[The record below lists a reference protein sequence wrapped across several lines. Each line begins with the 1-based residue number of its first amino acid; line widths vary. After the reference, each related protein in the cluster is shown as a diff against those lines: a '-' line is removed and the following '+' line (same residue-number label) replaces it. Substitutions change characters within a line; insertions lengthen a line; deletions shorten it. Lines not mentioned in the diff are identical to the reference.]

1 MSAASSI
8 RQPAD
13 RTPETMTRRAWWL
26 LGLNVLIPGSAQLLA
41 GNRKLGRFGVV
52 ASLLFLV
59 IVIVS
64 IVLSVAAPT
73 ALLTVGS
80 STVGLWAIAL
90 ILAFY
95 AVLWLILTVNTWS
108 LANLGAATPTGRSLV
123 AAFSAIVLVV
133 VAGTAGYGAYVATTA
148 NSFLSDVFIAAP
160 TKEAIDGR
168 YNILLLGGD
177 AGADRDGLRPDS
189 ITLASIDAET
199 GEAILIGLPRNMELT
214 PFAPGSPLADKY
226 PDGYGAHGCDVDVC
240 LLNSI
245 YTEVELNTPD
255 LYPDAT
261 ANGSSPGIE
270 AMRDA
275 VEGITGLG
283 IQYYAL
289 IDMQG
294 FSDLIDSLGGVT
306 INVAEPVPIH
316 ADAEF
321 TIVAEW
327 IPAGVQVM
335 DGYHALWYA
344 RSRHDT
350 TDYDRMQRQRQLQ
363 QAVIEQFTPSNV
375 LTKVQAI
382 AAASSRVVTTDIPQG
397 SLPYFVSLASKTRA
411 LPIGSLE
418 LVPANDVV
426 PESPDFAYIRE
437 LVAAATVPTVV
448 DENAE

>member
-1 MSAASSI
+1 VSAANSI

-13 RTPETMTRRAWWL
+13 RSPETMTRRARWL
-26 LGLNVLIPGSAQLLA
+26 LGLNILIPGSAQLVA
-41 GNRKLGRFGVV
+41 GNRKFGRFGVG
-52 ASLLFLV
+52 ASFLFLLISTV
-59 IVIVS
+59 AGVLWLAS
-64 IVLSVAAPT
+64 PIVL
-73 ALLTVGS
+73 LTIAS

-90 ILAFY
+90 LSGFY
-95 AVLWLILTVNTWS
+95 AILWLILTANTWY
-108 LANLGAATPTGRSLV
+108 LADLARATPRGRAVL
-123 AAFSAIVLVV
+123 AAFSALVLVV

-160 TKEAIDGR
+160 AKEPISGR

-177 AGADRDGLRPDS
+177 AGADREGLRPDS
-189 ITLASIDAET
+189 ITVASIDAET
-199 GEAILIGLPRNMELT
+199 GEAVLIGLPRNMELT
-214 PFAPGSPLADKY
+214 PFVAGSPLADKY
-226 PDGYGAHGCDVDVC
+226 PDGYGAYGCDVDVC

-245 YTEVELNTPD
+245 YTEVELNTPEM
-255 LYPDAT
+255 YPDAT

-270 AMRDA
+270 AMRNA

-306 INVAEPVPIH
+306 INVQEPVPIH
-316 ADAEF
+316 ADSEF

-350 TDYDRMQRQRQLQ
+350 TDYDRMVRQRKLQ

-382 AAASSRVVTTDIPQG
+382 AAASSKVVKTDIPQG
-397 SLPYFVSLASKTRA
+397 SLAYFLNLASKTRG

-418 LVPANDVV
+418 LVPANDIV
-426 PESPDFAYIRE
+426 PESPDFDYLRE
-437 LVAAATVPTVV
+437 LVAAAIVPTVV
-448 DENAE
+448 TDRTE

>member
-13 RTPETMTRRAWWL
+13 RSPETMTKRAWWL

-52 ASLLFLV
+52 ASFLFLL
-59 IVIVS
+59 IVAIS
-64 IVLSVAAPT
+64 FALYITAPT
-73 ALLTVGS
+73 VLLTVGS
-80 STVGLWAIAL
+80 STLGLWAIAL

-95 AVLWLILTVNTWS
+95 AVLSLILTVNAWS
-108 LANLGAATPTGRSLV
+108 LANLGRATPVGRSAV
-123 AAFSAIVLVV
+123 AAFSAIMLVV

-160 TKEAIDGR
+160 TKEPINGR

-177 AGADRDGLRPDS
+177 AGINRDGLRPDS
-189 ITLASIDAET
+189 ITVASIDAET
-199 GEAILIGLPRNMELT
+199 GEAVLIGLPRDIQ
-214 PFAPGSPLADKY
+214 FAPFVEGSPLAEIY
-226 PDGYGAHGCDVDVC
+226 PEGYGAYGCAVDVC
-240 LLNSI
+240 MLNSI
-245 YTEVELNTPD
+245 YTEVELKSPD
-255 LYPDAT
+255 LYPEAA
-261 ANGSSPGIE
+261 ANGSAPGIE

-275 VEGITGLG
+275 VEGITGLA

-306 INVAEPVPIH
+306 INAEEAVPIH

-350 TDYDRMQRQRQLQ
+350 SDYDRMKRQRQLQ
-363 QAVIEQFTPSNV
+363 QAIIEQFTPSNV

-382 AAASSRVVTTDIPQG
+382 AAASSKVVTTDIPQG
-397 SLPYFVSLASKTRA
+397 SLGYFVNLASKTRA

-418 LVPANDVV
+418 LAPANDIV
-426 PESPDFAYIRE
+426 PENPDFDYVRQ
-437 LVAAATVPTVV
+437 LVAGVTAPKVA
-448 DENAE
+448 DEGTE

>member
-1 MSAASSI
+1 VSTASSL

-13 RTPETMTRRAWWL
+13 RSPETMTKRAWWL

-52 ASLLFLV
+52 ASFLLLLIVV
-59 IVIVS
+59 IS
-64 IVLSVAAPT
+64 VLLSFAAPMV
-73 ALLTVGS
+73 LLTIGS
-80 STVGLWAIAL
+80 STLGLWAVAL

-95 AVLWLILTVNTWS
+95 AVLWLILTVNAWY
-108 LANLGAATPTGRSLV
+108 LANLGRATPTGRTIV
-123 AAFSAIVLVV
+123 AAFSAIVLVA

-148 NSFLSDVFIAAP
+148 NSFLSDVFISAP
-160 TKEAIDGR
+160 TKEPIDGR

-177 AGADRDGLRPDS
+177 AGADREGLRPDS
-189 ITLASIDAET
+189 ITVASIDAQT
-199 GEAILIGLPRNMELT
+199 GEAVLIGLPRNMELT
-214 PFAPGSPLADKY
+214 PFVAGSPLADKY
-226 PDGYGAHGCDVDVC
+226 PDGYGAYGCDVDVC

-245 YTEVELNTPD
+245 YTEVELNTPE

-306 INVAEPVPIH
+306 INVEEPVPIH

-350 TDYDRMQRQRQLQ
+350 TDYDRMARQRQLQ

-382 AAASSRVVTTDIPQG
+382 AAASSKVVKTDIPQG
-397 SLPYFVSLASKTRA
+397 SLPYFVNLASKTRA

-418 LVPANDVV
+418 LVPANDIV
-426 PESPDFAYIRE
+426 PELPDFEYIRE
-437 LVAAATVPTVV
+437 LVAAATAPTVV
-448 DENAE
+448 DEGAE

>member
-13 RTPETMTRRAWWL
+13 RSPETMTKRAWWL

-41 GNRKLGRFGVV
+41 GNRKLGRFGVA
-52 ASLLFLV
+52 ASFVFLLIAALAT
-59 IVIVS
+59 
-64 IVLSVAAPT
+64 VLAFAAPT
-73 ALLTVGS
+73 ALLTIAS
-80 STVGLWAIAL
+80 NTLGLWAIAL

-95 AVLWLILTVNTWS
+95 AVLWLILTVNAWY
-108 LANLGAATPTGRSLV
+108 LANLARATPAGRTVV
-123 AAFSAIVLVV
+123 AAFSAIMLVV

-160 TKEAIDGR
+160 TKEPVDGR

-189 ITLASIDAET
+189 ITLASIDAVT
-199 GEAILIGLPRNMELT
+199 GEAVLIGLPRNMELT
-214 PFAPGSPLADKY
+214 PFVAGSPLADKY
-226 PDGYGAHGCDVDVC
+226 PDGYGAYGCDVDVC

-245 YTEVELNTPD
+245 YTEVELNTPE

-261 ANGSSPGIE
+261 ANGSTPGIE

-306 INVAEPVPIH
+306 INVEEAVPIH

-321 TIVAEW
+321 TVVAEW
-327 IPAGVQVM
+327 IPAGVQIM

-350 TDYDRMQRQRQLQ
+350 NDYDRMARQRQLQ
-363 QAVIEQFTPSNV
+363 QAVIEQFTPANL
-375 LTKVQAI
+375 LTKLQAI
-382 AAASSRVVTTDIPQG
+382 AEASSQVVTTDIPQG
-397 SLPYFVSLASKTRA
+397 SLPYFVNLASKTRG
-411 LPIGSLE
+411 LPIDSLE
-418 LVPANDVV
+418 LVPANDIV
-426 PESPDFAYIRE
+426 PEFPDFEYIRE

-448 DENAE
+448 DEDSE

>member
-1 MSAASSI
+1 MSASSSL

-13 RTPETMTRRAWWL
+13 RSAATMTKRAWWL
-26 LGLNVLIPGSAQLLA
+26 LGLNILIPGSAQLLA

-52 ASLLFLV
+52 ASLIFVLLV
-59 IVIVS
+59 
-64 IVLSVAAPT
+64 VLAIILMTAAP
-73 ALLTVGS
+73 AVLLTIGS
-80 STVGLWAIAL
+80 STIGLWAIA
-90 ILAFY
+90 IMLAFY
-95 AVLWLILTVNTWS
+95 AVLWLVLTVNAWR
-108 LANLGAATPTGRSLV
+108 LANLGRASTGGRTLV
-123 AAFSAIVLVV
+123 AAFSALVLVA

-160 TKEAIDGR
+160 TKEPVNGR

-199 GEAILIGLPRNMELT
+199 GEAVLIGLPRNMERT
-214 PFAPGSPLADKY
+214 PFVAGSPLADKY
-226 PDGYGAHGCDVDVC
+226 PEGYGVYGCDVDVC

-245 YTEVELNTPD
+245 YTEVELNTPE
-255 LYPDAT
+255 LYPDAV
-261 ANGSSPGIE
+261 ANGSTPGIE

-275 VEGITGLG
+275 VEGITGLS

-306 INVAEPVPIH
+306 INVEEAVPIH
-316 ADAEF
+316 SDPEF

-335 DGYHALWYA
+335 DGYHALWFA

-350 TDYDRMQRQRQLQ
+350 TDYDRMGRQRQLQ
-363 QAVIEQFTPSNV
+363 QAVVEQFTPSNV
-375 LTKVQAI
+375 LTKFQAI
-382 AAASSRVVTTDIPQG
+382 ASASSKVVTTDVPQG
-397 SLPYFVSLASKTRA
+397 SLGYFVNLASKTRA

-418 LVPANDVV
+418 LVPANDID
-426 PESPDFAYIRE
+426 PEYPDFEYVRE
-437 LVAAATVPTVV
+437 LVAGATVPTVV
-448 DENAE
+448 DDSTE

>member
-1 MSAASSI
+1 
-8 RQPAD
+8 
-13 RTPETMTRRAWWL
+13 MTRRAWWL

-52 ASLLFLV
+52 ASLLFVALAV
-59 IVIVS
+59 IAVI
-64 IVLSVAAPT
+64 LAFAAPV

-80 STVGLWAIAL
+80 STIGLWAIAL
-90 ILAFY
+90 VLAFY
-95 AVLWLILTVNTWS
+95 AVLWLILTVNAWR
-108 LANLGAATPTGRSLV
+108 LANLGRATPAGRSVV

-160 TKEAIDGR
+160 TKEPIDGR

-177 AGADRDGLRPDS
+177 AGVDRDGLRPDS
-189 ITLASIDAET
+189 ISVASIDADT
-199 GEAILIGLPRNMELT
+199 GEAVLIGLPRNMELT
-214 PFAPGSPLADKY
+214 PFAAGSPLADKY
-226 PDGYGAHGCDVDVC
+226 PDGYGARGCDVDVC

-245 YTEVELNTPD
+245 YTEVKLNTPD

-275 VEGITGLG
+275 VSGITGLQ

-294 FSDLIDSLGGVT
+294 FSDLIDSLGGVS

-344 RSRHDT
+344 RSRHAT
-350 TDYDRMQRQRQLQ
+350 TDYDRMERQRQLQ

-382 AAASSRVVTTDIPQG
+382 AAASSKVVTTDIPQG
-397 SLPYFVSLASKTRA
+397 SLPYFVNLASKTRA

-418 LVPANDVV
+418 LVPENDVV
-426 PESPDFAYIRE
+426 PESPDFEYIRQ
-437 LVAAATVPTVV
+437 LVAAAIVPTVIA
-448 DENAE
+448 DTTE

>member
-1 MSAASSI
+1 VSAASSI

-13 RTPETMTRRAWWL
+13 RSAATMTKRAWWL
-26 LGLNVLIPGSAQLLA
+26 LSLNVLIPGSAQLLA

-52 ASLLFLV
+52 ASVIFVLLVALGV
-59 IVIVS
+59 
-64 IVLSVAAPT
+64 VLALTAPT
-73 ALLTVGS
+73 VLLTISS
-80 STVGLWAIAL
+80 STIGLAAIAL

-95 AVLWLILTVNTWS
+95 AVLWLILTVNAWRI
-108 LANLGAATPTGRSLV
+108 ANLGSATPAGRAVV
-123 AAFSAIVLVV
+123 AAFSAMVLVV

-148 NSFLSDVFIAAP
+148 NSFLSDVFITAP
-160 TKEAIDGR
+160 TLDPIDGR

-177 AGADRDGLRPDS
+177 AGADREGLRPDS
-189 ITLASIDAET
+189 ISVASIDAET
-199 GEAILIGLPRNMELT
+199 GEAVIIGLPRNMELT
-214 PFAPGSPLADKY
+214 PFVAGSPLADKY
-226 PDGYGAHGCDVDVC
+226 PDGYGAYGCDVDVC
-240 LLNSI
+240 LLNSV

-255 LYPDAT
+255 LYPDAA

-306 INVAEPVPIH
+306 INVEEAVPIH

-344 RSRHDT
+344 RSRHNT
-350 TDYDRMQRQRQLQ
+350 TDYDRMVRQRQLQ
-363 QAVIEQFTPSNV
+363 QAVVEQFTPSNV
-375 LTKVQAI
+375 LTKLQAI
-382 AAASSRVVTTDIPQG
+382 ASASSKVVTTDIPQG
-397 SLPYFVSLASKTRA
+397 SLGYFVNLASKTRT

-418 LVPANDVV
+418 LVPATGID
-426 PESPDFAYIRE
+426 PEFPDFEYVRQ
-437 LVAAATVPTVV
+437 LVAEATAPAVV
-448 DENAE
+448 EENVE

>member
-1 MSAASSI
+1 MSTANTI
-8 RQPAD
+8 RQPTD
-13 RTPETMTRRAWWL
+13 RSAATMTKRAWWL

-52 ASLLFLV
+52 ASFICLLLIAL
-59 IVIVS
+59 IV
-64 IVLSVAAPT
+64 VLWAAAPLT
-73 ALLTVGS
+73 LLTIGS
-80 STVGLWAIAL
+80 STLGLWAIAL

-95 AVLWLILTVNTWS
+95 AVLWLILTTNAWY
-108 LANLGAATPTGRSLV
+108 LANLGRATPGARTIV
-123 AAFSAIVLVV
+123 AAFSAIMLIV

-148 NSFLSDVFIAAP
+148 NSFLSNVFISAP
-160 TKEAIDGR
+160 TQEPVDGR

-189 ITLASIDAET
+189 ITVASIDAET
-199 GEAILIGLPRNMELT
+199 GKAVLIGLPRNMELA
-214 PFAPGSPLADKY
+214 PFVAGSPLAEKY
-226 PDGYGAHGCDVDVC
+226 PDGYGADGCDVDVC

-245 YTEVELNTPD
+245 YTEVQLNTPE

-261 ANGSSPGIE
+261 ANGSRPGIE

-275 VEGITGLG
+275 VEGITGLR

-289 IDMQG
+289 IDMKG

-306 INVAEPVPIH
+306 INVKEPVPIH
-316 ADAEF
+316 GDAEF
-321 TIVAEW
+321 TIVVEW

-350 TDYDRMQRQRQLQ
+350 TDYDRMARQRQLQ
-363 QAVIEQFTPSNV
+363 QAVIEQFTPANV

-382 AAASSRVVTTDIPQG
+382 AAASSQVVTTDIPQG
-397 SLPYFVSLASKTRA
+397 SLAYFVNLAAKTRQ
-411 LPIGSLE
+411 LPIDSVE
-418 LVPANDVV
+418 LVPANDID
-426 PESPDFAYIRE
+426 PEYPDFGYIRQ
-437 LVAAATVPTVV
+437 LVADATAPPVV
-448 DENAE
+448 TD

>member
-13 RTPETMTRRAWWL
+13 RSPETMTRRAWWL
-26 LGLNVLIPGSAQLLA
+26 LGLNALIPGTAQLLA
-41 GNRKLGRFGVV
+41 GNRKLGRFGVA
-52 ASLLFLV
+52 ASFLFALIAV
-59 IVIVS
+59 IT
-64 IVLSVAAPT
+64 IVLAFVAPI
-73 ALLTVGS
+73 ALLTISS
-80 STVGLWAIAL
+80 STLGLWAIAL
-90 ILAFY
+90 VLAFY
-95 AVLWLILTVNTWS
+95 AILWLILTVNAWY
-108 LANLGAATPTGRSLV
+108 LANLGRATPLGRAFV
-123 AAFSAIVLVV
+123 AAFSAIVLVAV
-133 VAGTAGYGAYVATTA
+133 GGTAGYGAFVATTA

-160 TKEAIDGR
+160 TKEPVDGR

-189 ITLASIDAET
+189 ISVASIDAKT
-199 GEAILIGLPRNMELT
+199 GEAVLIGLPRNMERT
-214 PFAPGSPLADKY
+214 PFSAGSPLAEKY
-226 PDGYGAHGCDVDVC
+226 PEGYGAYGCDVDVC

-255 LYPDAT
+255 LYPEAT

-275 VEGITGLG
+275 VEAITGLS

-306 INVAEPVPIH
+306 INAEEAVPIH
-316 ADAEF
+316 ADEEF

-350 TDYDRMQRQRQLQ
+350 TDYDRMERQRQLQ
-363 QAVIEQFTPSNV
+363 QAVIEQFTPANV

-382 AAASSRVVTTDIPQG
+382 AAASSKVVTTDIPQG
-397 SLPYFVSLASKTRA
+397 SLAYFVNLASKTRA

-418 LVPANDVV
+418 LTPVNDVV
-426 PESPDFAYIRE
+426 PESPDFDYIRQ
-437 LVAAATVPTVV
+437 LVAAATAPAVV
-448 DENAE
+448 DEDAE

>member
-1 MSAASSI
+1 VSTASSL

-13 RTPETMTRRAWWL
+13 GSPETMTKRAWWL

-52 ASLLFLV
+52 ASFLLLLIVV
-59 IVIVS
+59 IS
-64 IVLSVAAPT
+64 VLLSLAAPMV
-73 ALLTVGS
+73 LLTIGS
-80 STVGLWAIAL
+80 STLGLWAVAL

-95 AVLWLILTVNTWS
+95 AVLWLILTVNAWY
-108 LANLGAATPTGRSLV
+108 LANLGRATPTGRTII
-123 AAFSAIVLVV
+123 AAFSAIVLVA
-133 VAGTAGYGAYVATTA
+133 VAGTAGYGAYIATTA
-148 NSFLSDVFIAAP
+148 NSFLTDVFISAP
-160 TKEAIDGR
+160 TKEPIDGR

-177 AGADRDGLRPDS
+177 AGADREGLRPDS
-189 ITLASIDAET
+189 ITVASIDAQT
-199 GEAILIGLPRNMELT
+199 GEAVLIGLPRNMELT
-214 PFAPGSPLADKY
+214 PFIAGSPLADKY
-226 PDGYGAHGCDVDVC
+226 PDGYGAYGCDVDVC

-245 YTEVELNTPD
+245 YTEVELNTPEM
-255 LYPDAT
+255 YPDAT

-294 FSDLIDSLGGVT
+294 FSDLIDSLGGVS

-350 TDYDRMQRQRQLQ
+350 TDYDRMGRQRQLQ
-363 QAVIEQFTPSNV
+363 QAVIEQFTPANV

-382 AAASSRVVTTDIPQG
+382 AAASSKVVKTDIPQG
-397 SLPYFVSLASKTRA
+397 SLPYFVNLASKTRA

-418 LVPANDVV
+418 LVPANDIV
-426 PESPDFAYIRE
+426 PEYPDFEYIRE
-437 LVAAATVPTVV
+437 LVAAATAPTVV
-448 DENAE
+448 DEGAE

>member
-1 MSAASSI
+1 MSAASSL

-13 RTPETMTRRAWWL
+13 RSPETMTRRAWWL

-52 ASLLFLV
+52 ASLLFVALAV
-59 IVIVS
+59 IAVI
-64 IVLSVAAPT
+64 LAFAAPV

-80 STVGLWAIAL
+80 STIGLWAIAL
-90 ILAFY
+90 VLAFY
-95 AVLWLILTVNTWS
+95 AVLWLILTVNAWR
-108 LANLGAATPTGRSLV
+108 LANLGRATPAGRSVV

-160 TKEAIDGR
+160 TKEPIDGR

-177 AGADRDGLRPDS
+177 AGVDRDGLRPDS
-189 ITLASIDAET
+189 ISVASIDADT
-199 GEAILIGLPRNMELT
+199 GEAVLIGLPRNMELT
-214 PFAPGSPLADKY
+214 PFAAGSPLADKY
-226 PDGYGAHGCDVDVC
+226 PDGYGARGCDVDVC

-245 YTEVELNTPD
+245 YTEVKLNTPD

-275 VEGITGLG
+275 VSGITGLQ

-294 FSDLIDSLGGVT
+294 FSDLIDSLGGVS

-344 RSRHDT
+344 RSRHAT
-350 TDYDRMQRQRQLQ
+350 TDYDRMERQRQLQ

-382 AAASSRVVTTDIPQG
+382 AAASSKVVTTDIPQG
-397 SLPYFVSLASKTRA
+397 SLPYFVNLASKTRA

-418 LVPANDVV
+418 LVPENDVV
-426 PESPDFAYIRE
+426 PESPDFEYIRQ
-437 LVAAATVPTVV
+437 LVAAAIVPTVIA
-448 DENAE
+448 DTTE

>member
-1 MSAASSI
+1 MSATSSL

-13 RTPETMTRRAWWL
+13 RSAATMTRRAWWL
-26 LGLNVLIPGSAQLLA
+26 LGLNILLPGSAQLLA

-52 ASLLFLV
+52 ASFIFALV
-59 IVIVS
+59 VVLAL
-64 IVLSVAAPT
+64 VLSALAP
-73 ALLTVGS
+73 AVLLTVGS
-80 STVGLWAIAL
+80 STIGLWAIAL
-90 ILAFY
+90 GLAFY
-95 AVLWLILTVNTWS
+95 AVLWVVLTLNAWS
-108 LANLGAATPTGRSLV
+108 ISGLAKATPRGRSV
-123 AAFSAIVLVV
+123 IAAFSAIVLVV

-148 NSFLSDVFIAAP
+148 NTFLSDVFIAAP
-160 TKEAIDGR
+160 TKEPIDGR

-199 GEAILIGLPRNMELT
+199 GEAVLIGLPRNMELT
-214 PFAPGSPLADKY
+214 PFVAGSPLADKY
-226 PDGYGAHGCDVDVC
+226 PDGYGAYGCDVDVC

-245 YTEVELNTPD
+245 YTEVELNTPE
-255 LYPDAT
+255 LYPDAA

-306 INVAEPVPIH
+306 INVAEAVPIH

-350 TDYDRMQRQRQLQ
+350 TDYDRMARQRQLQ
-363 QAVIEQFTPSNV
+363 QAVVEQFTPANV
-375 LTKVQAI
+375 LTKFQAI
-382 AAASSRVVTTDIPQG
+382 ASASSKVVTTDIPQG
-397 SLPYFVSLASKTRA
+397 SLGYFVNLASKTRN

-418 LVPANDVV
+418 LVPANDID
-426 PESPDFAYIRE
+426 PEYPDFDYVRE
-437 LVAAATVPTVV
+437 LVADVTAPSVP
-448 DENAE
+448 AEGSE

>member
-1 MSAASSI
+1 MSATSSL
-8 RQPAD
+8 REPAD
-13 RTPETMTRRAWWL
+13 RSAETMTKRAWWL
-26 LGLNVLIPGSAQLLA
+26 LGLNILIPGSAQLLA
-41 GNRKLGRFGVV
+41 GNRRLGRFGVAASFVFV
-52 ASLLFLV
+52 ALILLA
-59 IVIVS
+59 
-64 IVLSVAAPT
+64 VLTSAIAPT
-73 ALLTVGS
+73 VLLSVGS
-80 STVGLWAIAL
+80 STIGLWAIAL
-90 ILAFY
+90 VLAFY
-95 AVLWLILTVNTWS
+95 ATLWVVLTLNAWS
-108 LANLGAATPTGRSLV
+108 ISGLNRATPSGRAMV
-123 AAFSAIVLVV
+123 AAFSTIVLVV

-160 TKEAIDGR
+160 TKEPIDGR

-177 AGADRDGLRPDS
+177 AGVDRDGLRPDS
-189 ITLASIDAET
+189 ITLASIDADT
-199 GEAILIGLPRNMELT
+199 GEAVLIGLPRNMELT
-214 PFAPGSPLADKY
+214 PFVAGSPLADKY
-226 PDGYGAHGCDVDVC
+226 PDGYGAYGCDVDVC

-245 YTEVELNTPD
+245 YTEVELNTPE
-255 LYPDAT
+255 LYPDAA

-306 INVAEPVPIH
+306 INVPEEVPIH

-344 RSRHDT
+344 RSRHGT
-350 TDYDRMQRQRQLQ
+350 TDYDRMERQRQLQ
-363 QAVIEQFTPSNV
+363 EAVVEQFTPSNV
-375 LTKVQAI
+375 LTKFQAI
-382 AAASSRVVTTDIPQG
+382 ASASSKVVTTDVPQG
-397 SLPYFVSLASKTRA
+397 SLAYFVNLASKTRS

-418 LVPANDVV
+418 LVPANDID
-426 PESPDFAYIRE
+426 PENPDFEYARE
-437 LVAAATVPTVV
+437 LVAAATISSVPS
-448 DENAE
+448 EGAE

>member
-1 MSAASSI
+1 MSAASSL

-13 RTPETMTRRAWWL
+13 RSAATMTKRAWWL

-52 ASLLFLV
+52 ASLIF
-59 IVIVS
+59 
-64 IVLSVAAPT
+64 VLLVAAGIGLSAAAPAT
-73 ALLTVGS
+73 LLTISS
-80 STVGLWAIAL
+80 STIGLWAIAL

-95 AVLWLILTVNTWS
+95 AVLWLILTVNAWY
-108 LANLGAATPTGRSLV
+108 LANLGRATPAGRTIV

-160 TKEAIDGR
+160 TLEPIDGR
-168 YNILLLGGD
+168 YNIMLLGGD
-177 AGADRDGLRPDS
+177 AGVDRDGLRPDS
-189 ITLASIDAET
+189 ISLASIDAET
-199 GEAILIGLPRNMELT
+199 GEAIIIGLPRNMELT
-214 PFAPGSPLADKY
+214 PFVAGSPLADKY
-226 PDGYGAHGCDVDVC
+226 PDGYGAYGCDVDVC

-245 YTEVELNTPD
+245 YTEVELNTPE

-306 INVAEPVPIH
+306 INVEEAVPIH
-316 ADAEF
+316 ADADF

-350 TDYDRMQRQRQLQ
+350 TDYDRMERQRQLQ
-363 QAVIEQFTPSNV
+363 QAVVEQFTPSNV
-375 LTKVQAI
+375 LTKLQAI
-382 AAASSRVVTTDIPQG
+382 AAASSKVVTTDIPQG
-397 SLPYFVSLASKTRA
+397 SLGYFVNLASKTRT

-418 LVPANDVV
+418 LAPSNDID
-426 PESPDFAYIRE
+426 PEFPDFEYIRQ
-437 LVAAATVPTVV
+437 LVAEATAPTVA

>member
-1 MSAASSI
+1 MSTASSL

-13 RTPETMTRRAWWL
+13 GSPETMTKRAWWL

-52 ASLLFLV
+52 ASFLLLLIVV
-59 IVIVS
+59 IS
-64 IVLSVAAPT
+64 VLLSFAAPMV
-73 ALLTVGS
+73 LLTIGS
-80 STVGLWAIAL
+80 STLGLWAVAL

-95 AVLWLILTVNTWS
+95 AVLWLILTVNAWY
-108 LANLGAATPTGRSLV
+108 LANLGRATPTGRTII
-123 AAFSAIVLVV
+123 AAFSAIVLVA
-133 VAGTAGYGAYVATTA
+133 VAGTAGYGAYIATTA
-148 NSFLSDVFIAAP
+148 NSFLTDVFISAP
-160 TKEAIDGR
+160 TKEPIDGR

-177 AGADRDGLRPDS
+177 AGADREGLRPDS
-189 ITLASIDAET
+189 ITVASIDAQT
-199 GEAILIGLPRNMELT
+199 GEAVLIGLPRNMELT
-214 PFAPGSPLADKY
+214 PFIAGSPLADKY
-226 PDGYGAHGCDVDVC
+226 PDGYGAYGCDVDVC

-245 YTEVELNTPD
+245 YTEVELNTPEM
-255 LYPDAT
+255 YPDAT

-294 FSDLIDSLGGVT
+294 FSDLIDSLGGVS

-350 TDYDRMQRQRQLQ
+350 TDYDRMGRQRQLQ
-363 QAVIEQFTPSNV
+363 QAVIEQFTPANV

-382 AAASSRVVTTDIPQG
+382 AAASSKVVKTDIPQG
-397 SLPYFVSLASKTRA
+397 SLPYFVNLASKTRA

-418 LVPANDVV
+418 LVPANDIV
-426 PESPDFAYIRE
+426 PEYPDFEYIRE
-437 LVAAATVPTVV
+437 LVAAATAPTVV
-448 DENAE
+448 DEGAE

>member
-1 MSAASSI
+1 
-8 RQPAD
+8 
-13 RTPETMTRRAWWL
+13 MTKRAWWL

-52 ASLLFLV
+52 ASFVFIL
-59 IVIVS
+59 IVVVL
-64 IVLSVAAPT
+64 IVLSFAAPMV
-73 ALLTVGS
+73 LLTVGS
-80 STVGLWAIAL
+80 STLGLWAIAL

-95 AVLWLILTVNTWS
+95 AVVWLVLTVNAWQ
-108 LANLGAATPTGRSLV
+108 LANLGRATPAGRTVV
-123 AAFSAIVLVV
+123 AAFSAVVLVV

-148 NSFLSDVFIAAP
+148 NSFLSDVFISAP
-160 TKEAIDGR
+160 TKEPINGR

-189 ITLASIDAET
+189 ITVASIDAET
-199 GEAILIGLPRNMELT
+199 GEAVLIGLPRNLELA
-214 PFAPGSPLADKY
+214 PFVAGSPLADKY
-226 PDGYGAHGCDVDVC
+226 PEGYGAYGCDVDVC

-245 YTEVELNTPD
+245 YTEAELVTPE
-255 LYPDAT
+255 LYPDA
-261 ANGSSPGIE
+261 ADSGSSPGIE

-289 IDMQG
+289 IEMQG
-294 FSDLIDSLGGVT
+294 FSDLVDSLGGVT
-306 INVAEPVPIH
+306 INVEEAVPIH

-327 IPAGVQVM
+327 IQPGVQVM

-350 TDYDRMQRQRQLQ
+350 TDYDRMERQRKLQ

-382 AAASSRVVTTDIPQG
+382 AAAGSKVVTTDIPQG
-397 SLPYFVSLASKTRA
+397 SLPYFVNLASKTRA

-418 LVPANDVV
+418 LIPANDVV
-426 PESPDFAYIRE
+426 PEDPDFEYVRE
-437 LVAAATVPTVV
+437 LVAAALVPTVV
-448 DENAE
+448 DDGAE

>member
-1 MSAASSI
+1 VSAASSL

-13 RTPETMTRRAWWL
+13 RSPQTMTKRAWWL
-26 LGLNVLIPGSAQLLA
+26 LGFNVLIPGSAQLLA

-52 ASLLFLV
+52 ASFVFTL
-59 IVIVS
+59 IVVVA
-64 IVLSVAAPT
+64 IVLSSVAPMV
-73 ALLTVGS
+73 LLTVGS
-80 STVGLWAIAL
+80 STLGLWAIAL

-95 AVLWLILTVNTWS
+95 AVLWLVLTVNAWQ
-108 LANLGAATPTGRSLV
+108 LANLGRATPAGRTVV
-123 AAFSAIVLVV
+123 AAFSAVVLVV

-148 NSFLSDVFIAAP
+148 NSFLSDVFISAP
-160 TKEAIDGR
+160 TKEPINGR

-189 ITLASIDAET
+189 LTVASIDAET
-199 GEAILIGLPRNMELT
+199 GEAVLIGLPRNLELT
-214 PFAPGSPLADKY
+214 PFVAGSPLADKY
-226 PDGYGAHGCDVDVC
+226 PEGYGAYGCDVDVC

-245 YTEVELNTPD
+245 YTEAELVTPE
-255 LYPDAT
+255 LYPDAA

-275 VEGITGLG
+275 VESITGLG

-306 INVAEPVPIH
+306 INVEEAVPIH

-327 IPAGVQVM
+327 IQPGVQVM

-350 TDYDRMQRQRQLQ
+350 TDYDRMERQRKLQ

-382 AAASSRVVTTDIPQG
+382 AATSSKVVTTDIPQG
-397 SLPYFVSLASKTRA
+397 SLPYFVNLASKTRA

-418 LVPANDVV
+418 LIPANDVV
-426 PESPDFAYIRE
+426 PENPDFEYVRE
-437 LVAAATVPTVV
+437 LVAAALVPTVV
-448 DENAE
+448 DDGAE

>member
-1 MSAASSI
+1 
-8 RQPAD
+8 
-13 RTPETMTRRAWWL
+13 MTKRAWWL

-52 ASLLFLV
+52 ASFLFLL
-59 IVIVS
+59 IVAISV
-64 IVLSVAAPT
+64 VLSFAAPT
-73 ALLTVGS
+73 VLLTVGS
-80 STVGLWAIAL
+80 STLWLSAIAL

-95 AVLWLILTVNTWS
+95 AVLWLILTVNAWA
-108 LANLGAATPTGRSLV
+108 LANLGRATPIGRSVV

-160 TKEAIDGR
+160 TKEPINGR
-168 YNILLLGGD
+168 YNIMLLGGD

-189 ITLASIDAET
+189 ITVASIDAET
-199 GEAILIGLPRNMELT
+199 GEAVLIGLPRDIELA
-214 PFAPGSPLADKY
+214 PFVEGSPLADIY
-226 PDGYGAHGCDVDVC
+226 PDGYGAYGCAVDVC
-240 LLNSI
+240 FLNSI
-245 YTEVELNTPD
+245 YTEVELKTPE
-255 LYPDAT
+255 LYPDAV
-261 ANGSSPGIE
+261 ANGSTPGIE

-275 VEGITGLG
+275 VEGVTGLG

-306 INVAEPVPIH
+306 INVEEAVPIH

-350 TDYDRMQRQRQLQ
+350 SDYDRMKRQRKLQ

-375 LTKVQAI
+375 FTKVQAI
-382 AAASSRVVTTDIPQG
+382 AAASSKVVKTDIPQG
-397 SLPYFVSLASKTRA
+397 SLGYFVNLASKTRA

-418 LVPANDVV
+418 LVPANDID
-426 PESPDFAYIRE
+426 PEYPDFDYVRQ
-437 LVAAATVPTVV
+437 LVAGVTAPTVV
-448 DENAE
+448 DDSTE

>member
-1 MSAASSI
+1 MSATSSL

-13 RTPETMTRRAWWL
+13 RSAATMTKRAWWL
-26 LGLNVLIPGSAQLLA
+26 LGLNILIPGSAQLLA

-52 ASLLFLV
+52 ASLIFVLLV
-59 IVIVS
+59 VVGL
-64 IVLSVAAPT
+64 VLSVASPGT
-73 ALLTVGS
+73 LFTIGS
-80 STVGLWAIAL
+80 STIGLWAIAL
-90 ILAFY
+90 VLVFY
-95 AVLWLILTVNTWS
+95 AVLWIVLTLNAWS
-108 LANLGAATPTGRSLV
+108 ISGLGRATPSGRAIV
-123 AAFSAIVLVV
+123 AAFSALVLVAI
-133 VAGTAGYGAYVATTA
+133 AGTAGYGAYVATTA
-148 NSFLSDVFIAAP
+148 STFLSDVFVAAP
-160 TKEAIDGR
+160 TKEPIDGR

-199 GEAILIGLPRNMELT
+199 GEAVLIGLPRNMERT
-214 PFAPGSPLADKY
+214 PFVEGSPLAAKY
-226 PDGYGAHGCDVDVC
+226 PDGYGVYGCDVDVC
-240 LLNSI
+240 LLNSV
-245 YTEVELNTPD
+245 YTEVELNTPE
-255 LYPDAT
+255 LYPDAV
-261 ANGSSPGIE
+261 ANGSTPGIE

-275 VEGITGLG
+275 VEGITGLS

-306 INVAEPVPIH
+306 INVEEAVPIH

-350 TDYDRMQRQRQLQ
+350 TDYDRMERQRQLQ
-363 QAVIEQFTPSNV
+363 QAVVEQFTPSNV
-375 LTKVQAI
+375 LTKFQAI
-382 AAASSRVVTTDIPQG
+382 ASASSQVVTTDIPQG
-397 SLPYFVSLASKTRA
+397 SLGYFVNLASKTRS

-418 LVPANDVV
+418 LVPANDID
-426 PESPDFAYIRE
+426 PEYPDFEYVRE
-437 LVAAATVPTVV
+437 LVAGVTTSSVPEEGT
-448 DENAE
+448 E